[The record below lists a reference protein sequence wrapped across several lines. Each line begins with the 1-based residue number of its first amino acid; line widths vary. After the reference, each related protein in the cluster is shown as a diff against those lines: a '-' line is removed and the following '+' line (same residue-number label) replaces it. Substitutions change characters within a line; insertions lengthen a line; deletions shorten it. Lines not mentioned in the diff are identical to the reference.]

1 MANARPYDGGAK
13 GEKLPY
19 PVALRIAEA
28 LRGLAQA
35 NWHEFAA
42 RPWLCRRYYANLRGA
57 RHKYVPDRETCG
69 LADCWSTYLGLV
81 TRYQASDSKALIM
94 LDCEDATCAH
104 MGWLASQCYKG
115 PELYVG
121 LVPGVRV
128 SHAVGRVVQ
137 GGKEFIVDPSRW
149 FGMADTTYE
158 DTVWVRL

>member
-1 MANARPYDGGAK
+1 MRAAMPPDGGAK

-19 PVALRIAEA
+19 PVALRIATA
-28 LRGLAQA
+28 LKGLAEA
-35 NWHEFAA
+35 NWHEFSK
-42 RPWLCRRYYANLRGA
+42 RPWLCRRYYANLKGGK
-57 RHKYVPDRETCG
+57 HKYVPDRETCF
-69 LADCWSTYLGLV
+69 LPDCWSTYLGLV
-81 TRYQASDSKALIM
+81 TRYQAKDPGGLIL

-104 MGWLASQCYKG
+104 MGWLASQCYRG

-121 LVPGVRV
+121 LVPGRKV

-137 GGKEFIVDPSRW
+137 NGKDHIVDPSRW